1 MRLDKF
7 LKVSRILKR
16 RTLAAQACKLRAV
29 KVNGV
34 EAKASRQ
41 VKEGDVLELDLASV
55 YLKVKVERVPQGPV
69 KRKDAHTLYSLLEER
84 RKDWREGLLE

>member
-7 LKVSRILKR
+7 LKISRLLKR

-29 KVNGV
+29 KVNGL
-34 EAKASRQ
+34 EAKASKQ
-41 VKEGDVLELDLASV
+41 VKEGDTLELDMASV

-69 KRKDAHTLYSLLEER
+69 RKKDAHTLYSLLEER
-84 RKDWREGLLE
+84 KKDWREELWE

>member
-7 LKVSRILKR
+7 LKVSRLLKR
-16 RTLAAQACKLRAV
+16 RTLASQACKLKAV

-41 VKEGDVLELDLASV
+41 VKEGDILELDLANI
-55 YLKVKVERVPQGPV
+55 YLKVRVERVPHGPV
-69 KRKDAHTLYSLLEER
+69 KKGDAHALYSLLEER
-84 RKDWREGLLE
+84 RKDWREELWE

>member
-7 LKVSRILKR
+7 LKISRLLKR

-29 KVNGV
+29 KVNGL
-34 EAKASRQ
+34 EAKASKQ
-41 VKEGDVLELDLASV
+41 VKEGDILELDMASV

-69 KRKDAHTLYSLLEER
+69 RRRDAHTLYSLLEER
-84 RKDWREGLLE
+84 KKDWREELWE